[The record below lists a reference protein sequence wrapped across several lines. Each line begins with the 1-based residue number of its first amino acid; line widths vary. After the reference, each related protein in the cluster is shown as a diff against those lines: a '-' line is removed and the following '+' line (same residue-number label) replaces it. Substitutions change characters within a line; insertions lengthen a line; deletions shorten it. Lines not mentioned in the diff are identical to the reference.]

1 MLANELSLLDYVI
14 LSFLLMDCNCH
25 VQVVHFGRVL
35 SRMTESLLYNPLA
48 VYVKSFK
55 PREPKWLP

>member
-35 SRMTESLLYNPLA
+35 SRMTESLLYNPLDISYIPL
-48 VYVKSFK
+48 VIFIIMIV
-55 PREPKWLP
+55 